1 MEQFYTEILNKLET
15 AIHELEIDTVNKE
28 TN

>member
-1 MEQFYTEILNKLET
+1 MEQFYNEILNKLET
-15 AIHELEIDTVNKE
+15 AINSLEIDTVNKE